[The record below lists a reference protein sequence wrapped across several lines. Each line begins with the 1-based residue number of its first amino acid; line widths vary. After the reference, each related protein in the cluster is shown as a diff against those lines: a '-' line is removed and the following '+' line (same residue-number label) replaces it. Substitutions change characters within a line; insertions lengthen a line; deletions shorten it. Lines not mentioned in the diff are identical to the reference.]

1 MRPPLQSIEEIVMV
15 MHHRLS
21 LVLLSFTVAGSA
33 WGYPEYRVT
42 VVGPA
47 NSWVYGINNA
57 GVVVGDYPVGD
68 DRRHAFLNRG
78 KGLVDLGALKGVWSS
93 ANGINDRSEVVGNW
107 RSADGRQ
114 HGFIYACGKARDI
127 GAIPGKVTSFTDIN
141 DVGYI
146 TAAGRIP
153 DSNETLGY
161 LRAPNGAFTHLGA
174 IPWEGNGAPETVPI
188 ALNNRNQVTGRS
200 GRFNS
205 PEPGYRA
212 FVWKNGVIRDLG
224 DLGSTPNTGHAIND
238 RGQIT
243 GEAYLPAGPR
253 DSSAFLYSHGRMIM
267 LDTRPATE
275 YKFSAGNGIN
285 NRGHI
290 VGRSNHLSG
299 FIWRGKRM
307 ESLNALIAAGSGWDV
322 SDPVAINDA
331 GQIAA
336 IASRNGVRY
345 AVRLDLIRPHTNPA
359 PALDPEAQ
367 AEVLAFPASPALEA
381 ALAKAEAQAQEREVA
396 RPVAQ

>member
-1 MRPPLQSIEEIVMV
+1 MV

-33 WGYPEYRVT
+33 WAYPEYRVT

-47 NSWVYGINNA
+47 NSWAYGINNA
-57 GVVVGDYPVGD
+57 GVVVGDYPVGGE
-68 DRRHAFLNRG
+68 RRRAFLNRG
-78 KGLVDLGALKGVWSS
+78 KGLVDLGALKGVSS
-93 ANGINDRSEVVGNW
+93 VATGINERGEVVGNW
-107 RSADGRQ
+107 STADGRQ
-114 HGFIYACGKARDI
+114 RGFIYACGKARDI
-127 GAIPGKVTSFTDIN
+127 APIPGKFTTYTDIN
-141 DVGYI
+141 DAGYI
-146 TAAGRIP
+146 TTAGANP
-153 DSNETLGY
+153 ETGEIRAY

-174 IPWEGNGAPETVPI
+174 IPWDGSGAPETVPT

-200 GRFNS
+200 GRFNT

-212 FVWKNGVIRDLG
+212 FVWKNGTILDLG

-238 RGQIT
+238 RGQIA

-275 YKFSAGNGIN
+275 YKFSSGNGIN
-285 NRGHI
+285 NRGHV
-290 VGRSNHLSG
+290 VGTSNHLSG

-307 ESLNALIAAGSGWDV
+307 ESLNALIDPASGWDI
-322 SDPVAINDA
+322 SNPVAINDA

-336 IASRNGVRY
+336 VASRNGVRY
-345 AVRLDLIRPHTNPA
+345 AVRLDLIRPHVDAA
-359 PALDPEAQ
+359 PALDPEAR
-367 AEVLAFPASPALEA
+367 AELLVFPASPALEA

>member
-1 MRPPLQSIEEIVMV
+1 MH

-21 LVLLSFTVAGSA
+21 LVLLSFTVAGTA
-33 WGYPEYRVT
+33 WAYPEYRVT

-47 NSWVYGINNA
+47 NSWAYGINNA
-57 GVVVGDYPVGD
+57 GVVVGDYPVGGE
-68 DRRHAFLNRG
+68 RRRAFLNRG
-78 KGLVDLGALKGVWSS
+78 KGLVDLGALKGVSS
-93 ANGINDRSEVVGNW
+93 VATGINERGEVVGNW
-107 RSADGRQ
+107 STADGRQ
-114 HGFIYACGKARDI
+114 RGFIYACGKARDI
-127 GAIPGKVTSFTDIN
+127 APIPGKVTGYSDIN
-141 DVGYI
+141 DAGYI
-146 TAAGRIP
+146 TASGRNP
-153 DSNETLGY
+153 DTGETLGY

-174 IPWEGNGAPETVPI
+174 IPWDGSGAPETVPT

-200 GRFNS
+200 GRFNI
-205 PEPGYRA
+205 PEPVYRA

-224 DLGSTPNTGHAIND
+224 DLGSTPNTGHSIND
-238 RGQIT
+238 RGQIA

-275 YKFSAGNGIN
+275 YKFSSGNGIN
-285 NRGHI
+285 NRGHV
-290 VGRSNHLSG
+290 VGASNHLSG

-307 ESLNALIAAGSGWDV
+307 ESLNALIDPASGWDI
-322 SDPVAINDA
+322 SNPVAINDA

-336 IASRNGVRY
+336 VASRNGVRY
-345 AVRLDLIRPHTNPA
+345 AVRLDLIRPHVDAA
-359 PALDPEAQ
+359 PALDPEAR
-367 AEVLAFPASPALEA
+367 AELLAFPASPALEA

>member
-1 MRPPLQSIEEIVMV
+1 MNL
-15 MHHRLS
+15 HHRLS

-33 WGYPEYRVT
+33 RAYPEYRVT

-57 GVVVGDYPVGD
+57 GVVVGDYPVGG
-68 DRRHAFLNRG
+68 DRRRAFLNRG

-93 ANGINDRSEVVGNW
+93 ASGINDRGEVVGNW
-107 RSADGRQ
+107 RTADGRQ
-114 HGFIYACGKARDI
+114 RGFIYTCGKARDI
-127 GAIPGKVTSFTDIN
+127 GTIPGKVTGYSDIN
-141 DVGYI
+141 DAGYI
-146 TAAGRIP
+146 TASGRNP
-153 DSNETLGY
+153 ETDETLGY

-174 IPWEGNGAPETVPI
+174 IPWDGSGAPETVPTAI
-188 ALNNRNQVTGRS
+188 NNRNQITGRS

-212 FVWKNGVIRDLG
+212 FVWSRGVIRDLG
-224 DLGSTPNTGHAIND
+224 DLGSTPNTGHSIND

-253 DSSAFLYSHGRMIM
+253 DSSAFLYQNGRMIM
-267 LDTRPATE
+267 LDTRPVTE
-275 YKFSAGNGIN
+275 YKLSAGTGIN
-285 NRGHI
+285 NHGHI

-307 ESLNALIAAGSGWDV
+307 ESLNALIDPASGWDI
-322 SDPVAINDA
+322 SNPVAINDA

-336 IASRNGVRY
+336 VAGRNGVRY
-345 AVRLDLIRPHTNPA
+345 SVRLDLIRPHVDA
-359 PALDPEAQ
+359 PPGLDPEAR
-367 AEVLAFPASPALEA
+367 AELLTFPASPALDA
-381 ALAKAEAQAQEREVA
+381 ALAKAEAQAQAREVA
-396 RPVAQ
+396 RPVAL

>member
-1 MRPPLQSIEEIVMV
+1 MYL
-15 MHHRLS
+15 HHRVS
-21 LVLLSFTVAGSA
+21 LVLLSFTVAGAASA
-33 WGYPEYRVT
+33 YPEYRVT

-57 GVVVGDYPVGD
+57 GVVVGDYSAGG
-68 DRRHAFLNRG
+68 DRRRAFLNRG
-78 KGLVDLGALKGVWSS
+78 KGLVDLGALTGVWSS
-93 ANGINDRSEVVGNW
+93 ASGINDRGEVVGNW

-114 HGFIYACGKARDI
+114 RGFIYACGKARDI
-127 GAIPGKVTSFTDIN
+127 GTIPGKVTGYSDIN
-141 DVGYI
+141 DAGYI
-146 TAAGRIP
+146 TASGRNP
-153 DSNETLGY
+153 ATGETLGY

-174 IPWEGNGAPETVPI
+174 IAWDGNGAPETVPA
-188 ALNNRNQVTGRS
+188 ALNNRNQITGRS

-212 FVWKNGVIRDLG
+212 FVWKNGAIRDLG

-275 YKFSAGNGIN
+275 YKFSSGNSIN
-285 NRGHI
+285 NRSHV
-290 VGRSNHLSG
+290 VGTSNHLSG

-307 ESLNALIAAGSGWDV
+307 ESLNALIDPASGWDIGN
-322 SDPVAINDA
+322 PVAINDA

-336 IASRNGVRY
+336 VASRDGVRY

-359 PALDPEAQ
+359 PALEPEAR
-367 AEVLAFPASPALEA
+367 AELLAFPASPALEA
-381 ALAKAEAQAQEREVA
+381 ALAKAEAQAQAREVA

>member
-1 MRPPLQSIEEIVMV
+1 MYL
-15 MHHRLS
+15 HHRLS

-33 WGYPEYRVT
+33 WAYPEYRVT

-47 NSWVYGINNA
+47 NSWAYGINNA
-57 GVVVGDYPVGD
+57 GVVVGDYPVGG
-68 DRRHAFLNRG
+68 DRRRAFLNRG

-93 ANGINDRSEVVGNW
+93 ASGINDRGEVVGNW

-114 HGFIYACGKARDI
+114 RGFIYACGKARDI
-127 GAIPGKVTSFTDIN
+127 GTISGKVTGYSDIN
-141 DVGYI
+141 DAGYI
-146 TAAGRIP
+146 TASGRNP
-153 DSNETLGY
+153 DTGETLGY

-174 IPWEGNGAPETVPI
+174 IPWDGSGAPETVPAAI
-188 ALNNRNQVTGRS
+188 NNRNQITGRS
-200 GRFNS
+200 GRFTT

-224 DLGSTPNTGHAIND
+224 DLGSTPNMGLAIND

-243 GEAYLPAGPR
+243 GQAFLPAGPR
-253 DSSAFLYSHGRMIM
+253 DSVAFLYSHGRMVGI
-267 LDTRPATE
+267 DDRPATE
-275 YKFSAGNGIN
+275 YRYSAGAGIN
-285 NRGHI
+285 NRGHV
-290 VGRSNHLSG
+290 VGISDHLSG

-307 ESLNALIAAGSGWDV
+307 ESLNALIDPASGWDI
-322 SDPVAINDA
+322 SYPVAINDA

-336 IASRNGVRY
+336 VAGRNGVRY
-345 AVRLDLIRPHTNPA
+345 AVRLDLIRPHVDAA
-359 PALDPEAQ
+359 PALDPEAR
-367 AEVLAFPASPALEA
+367 AELLAFPASPALEA